1 MNSKKNLWGLF
12 TLIMFAIMSVGF
24 VSCGDDDDDTTNG
37 NDGVSQ
43 QQVASNSLIGT
54 WRKYS
59 SSTVTD
65 ELGHILWEFNADGTM
80 YEHDIDDN
88 LNIIEG
94 KTETFKYKT
103 ENGHLYTQKQKEG
116 KEYSWKDEGAY
127 TITNNVLEVTKDSGK
142 ANRYLK
148 IK

>member
-24 VSCGDDDDDTTNG
+24 VS
-37 NDGVSQ
+37 
-43 QQVASNSLIGT
+43 
-54 WRKYS
+54 
-59 SSTVTD
+59 
-65 ELGHILWEFNADGTM
+65 M

-116 KEYSWKDEGAY
+116 KEYSWKDEGEY